1 MTERVRAAH
10 LRFGGTSWVTKGSF
24 ADNMRELSRCVDS
37 MQFVLFDNEF
47 GCNIPS
53 AEEVSALAALQEE
66 LGMSCTVHFP
76 HDICLSPDMAER
88 VRCEDSC
95 LRMMELFDALDPA
108 AYILHLDGEQFGKYP
123 SADMERWTEMSAA
136 SLARL
141 AKAARS
147 SERICVETLDY
158 DVAIAYPLIKAN
170 GMSLCLDIGHLVRYG
185 HPVLEQTETYMADT
199 PVLHIHGVKP
209 DGTDHQSMEFFD
221 AELFAALVER
231 LAADG
236 RDRIMTIEVFEDDY
250 RRSIEAIKSSWGNKI
265 CLNI

>member
-1 MTERVRAAH
+1 MTERLRAPH
-10 LRFGGTSWVTKGSF
+10 LKFGGTSWVVNGSF

-47 GCNIPS
+47 GCNIP
-53 AEEVSALAALQEE
+53 AKEEVRALAALQEE

-95 LRMMELFDALDPA
+95 LRMMELFDALDPFA
-108 AYILHLDGEQFGKYP
+108 FILHLDGEQFGKYP
-123 SADMERWTEMSAA
+123 SADMGRWTEMSGR

-141 AKAARS
+141 AHAARC

-185 HPVLEQTETYMADT
+185 HPVLEQTDMYLAET

-221 AELFAALVER
+221 AGLFAAVIEK

-236 RDRIMTIEVFEDDY
+236 RERIMTIEVFEDDY
-250 RRSIEAIKSSWGNKI
+250 RTSIEAIKRSWRNKR